1 MLDCYVSGRREMSSV
16 VVRSFNYDASHHQ
29 CSSAFKILGEAWRQI
44 KFDEITKPI
53 SPLSKEGFRFRNQAE
68 LVGLANTNTQ
78 LPDIVGEITVVKSIV
93 SELPEDKNCVMA
105 TIKMENDVSV
115 TLSLFDSQVVAL
127 HKNLEDMHVDP
138 KVIVATNINPK
149 MVGGRL
155 FLNATSETHI
165 YFDRETSAGETCFY
179 KDTGLLSV
187 APLLRAYAEV
197 ENVTMAELKFF
208 IIMASSQ
215 EIDFLCPGRV
225 SRVDTYK
232 GWCYVACSKYSSK
245 LHRSA
250 SAFECVSC
258 SNSHAVGALR
268 YRVELVVADDT
279 GEGTFV
285 CFDGVMA

>member
-1 MLDCYVSGRREMSSV
+1 
-16 VVRSFNYDASHHQ
+16 
-29 CSSAFKILGEAWRQI
+29 
-44 KFDEITKPI
+44 
-53 SPLSKEGFRFRNQAE
+53 
-68 LVGLANTNTQ
+68 
-78 LPDIVGEITVVKSIV
+78 
-93 SELPEDKNCVMA
+93 MA

-268 YRVELVVADDT
+268 YIVA
-279 GEGTFV
+279 
-285 CFDGVMA
+285 